1 MSAALGRRGR
11 AVAGI
16 DAESEGAAGL
26 EGSGLELFSAPV
38 RHWFADAFGAPTAVQ
53 GEAWQAIARGE
64 NALVIAPTG
73 SGKTLAAFLWA
84 IDALMGE
91 KARVA
96 EAGEKW
102 VRGVRVLYVSPL
114 KALGADVDRNLQGPL
129 SAISELAAVE
139 SARRGA
145 KAPEIRTAMRTG
157 DTPADERRKIA
168 RNPPDI
174 LITTPE
180 SLYLMLTSAAR
191 EALRTVET
199 VIVDEVHA
207 LAGDKRGAHLS
218 LSLERLDDLLEA
230 PAQRIGLSATV
241 RPRDEVARFL
251 GGAHPVTVVATEA
264 PPSLDLSV
272 RVPVR
277 DMTAVPAF
285 GGFAGA
291 GDGTRQRGAGPRRAP
306 VENAWKSDRAL
317 RAVMAEGASPA
328 PAS

>member
-1 MSAALGRRGR
+1 MNAALDARGR

-16 DAESEGAAGL
+16 DAERGAVADSK
-26 EGSGLELFSAPV
+26 GSGLALFSAPV

-53 GEAWQAIARGE
+53 AEAWQAIARGE

-180 SLYLMLTSAAR
+180 SL
-191 EALRTVET
+191 
-199 VIVDEVHA
+199 
-207 LAGDKRGAHLS
+207 
-218 LSLERLDDLLEA
+218 
-230 PAQRIGLSATV
+230 
-241 RPRDEVARFL
+241 
-251 GGAHPVTVVATEA
+251 
-264 PPSLDLSV
+264 
-272 RVPVR
+272 
-277 DMTAVPAF
+277 
-285 GGFAGA
+285 
-291 GDGTRQRGAGPRRAP
+291 
-306 VENAWKSDRAL
+306 
-317 RAVMAEGASPA
+317 
-328 PAS
+328 

>member
-1 MSAALGRRGR
+1 MSAALDARGR

-16 DAESEGAAGL
+16 DAERGAVEGL
-26 EGSGLELFSAPV
+26 EENGLELFSRSV
-38 RHWFADAFGAPTAVQ
+38 HRWFADAFGAPTAVQ
-53 GEAWQAIARGE
+53 AEAWQAIARGE

-251 GGAHPVTVVATEA
+251 
-264 PPSLDLSV
+264 SLIHI
-272 RVPVR
+272 
-277 DMTAVPAF
+277 
-285 GGFAGA
+285 
-291 GDGTRQRGAGPRRAP
+291 
-306 VENAWKSDRAL
+306 
-317 RAVMAEGASPA
+317 
-328 PAS
+328 

>member
-1 MSAALGRRGR
+1 MGSRRAR
-11 AVAGI
+11 AVRIA
-16 DAESEGAAGL
+16 SEG
-26 EGSGLELFSAPV
+26 S
-38 RHWFADAFGAPTAVQ
+38 R
-53 GEAWQAIARGE
+53 R
-64 NALVIAPTG
+64 
-73 SGKTLAAFLWA
+73 
-84 IDALMGE
+84 
-91 KARVA
+91 RC
-96 EAGEKW
+96 
-102 VRGVRVLYVSPL
+102 
-114 KALGADVDRNLQGPL
+114 DRNLQGPL

-139 SARRGA
+139 SARCGA
-145 KAPEIRTAMRTG
+145 KAPGTG

-180 SLYLMLTSAAR
+180 SLYLMLTSSAR

-241 RPRDEVARFL
+241 RPREEVARFL
-251 GGAHPVTVVATEA
+251 GGVRPVTVVATEA

-277 DMTAVPAF
+277 DMTAVPPSGDCRCRGRHAA
-285 GGFAGA
+285 AGA
-291 GDGTRQRGAGPRRAP
+291 GRAGAYRER
-306 VENAWKSDRAL
+306 VEI
-317 RAVMAEGASPA
+317 
-328 PAS
+328 

>member
-1 MSAALGRRGR
+1 MD
-11 AVAGI
+11 
-16 DAESEGAAGL
+16 DAEAMASFSE
-26 EGSGLELFSAPV
+26 PV

-53 GEAWQAIARGE
+53 AEAWQAIARGE
-64 NALVIAPTG
+64 NARVIAPTG
-73 SGKTLAAFLWA
+73 AGKTLAAFLWA

-191 EALRTVET
+191 EALRAVET

-207 LAGDKRGAHLS
+207 TSEGRICRFRWSGWTICW
-218 LSLERLDDLLEA
+218 RLR
-230 PAQRIGLSATV
+230 PSASGC
-241 RPRDEVARFL
+241 RPRCAR
-251 GGAHPVTVVATEA
+251 AT
-264 PPSLDLSV
+264 
-272 RVPVR
+272 
-277 DMTAVPAF
+277 
-285 GGFAGA
+285 
-291 GDGTRQRGAGPRRAP
+291 
-306 VENAWKSDRAL
+306 K
-317 RAVMAEGASPA
+317 
-328 PAS
+328 